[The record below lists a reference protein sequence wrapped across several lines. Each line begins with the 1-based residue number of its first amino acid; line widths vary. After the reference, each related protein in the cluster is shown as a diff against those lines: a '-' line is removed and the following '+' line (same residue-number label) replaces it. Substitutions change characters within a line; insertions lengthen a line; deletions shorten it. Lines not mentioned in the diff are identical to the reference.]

1 MPEETLAAPEPT
13 ATSRHALPSRR
24 WVAYLIKSVAL
35 IGVFYLFSRYAGT
48 LPPLVIALVWALLS
62 AVSAVGITY
71 HRVVRKTLK
80 QHEYA
85 EKGYLS
91 RLNNGRVICL
101 IVSFAASAWCMAG
114 LMVEAPTW
122 GLPEW
127 GVLVAAIPLYLGVSL
142 LMNRVLRHEYK
153 PAFRASRVTLWSCA
167 IVAGLLTA
175 AYAVLSLVQPAET
188 FGSASE
194 AFLSVRQPF
203 ESSPSALAS
212 EAGTVSAL
220 VDGFIAYGASRAAEV
235 SVWGYIGVKMLL
247 VLSAFC
253 GVASLL
259 GLCSLEW
266 SELKRVFLP
275 LEAGA
280 SSGEGGRC
288 AVVKRNVVVAVL
300 LPVALVAGFFVADSA
315 VARAAQTQEYTAAQ
329 RFVRDQ
335 VDLAVFVL
343 DGTYYDYQAVQELLE
358 KAQAES
364 LALTQEAEATLVP
377 LINASYDARLA
388 NVDSYLD
395 WYYSLPADYERLLS
409 LVTGSVEEYAV
420 GQFVEK
426 IEAGVDDTEFEAQ
439 LQNYWDRAA
448 ALKDGLMEQL
458 ADCEIAGVPEWLPVV
473 KDEVE
478 STFLADPLE
487 PSQQFLD
494 ASGRV
499 LISSATGVAVGKG
512 TSKMAKKLVSRAVE
526 KPFFKMVVG
535 EITKRL
541 GSKAVGSAVG
551 GAAGAVGGPIGVV
564 VGIAAGG
571 AASVGVDYGLLKLDE
586 LWNRDTYRAEVVQTI
601 EDSRAEMLAVVQ
613 GA

>member
-1 MPEETLAAPEPT
+1 M
-13 ATSRHALPSRR
+13 
-24 WVAYLIKSVAL
+24 
-35 IGVFYLFSRYAGT
+35 
-48 LPPLVIALVWALLS
+48 
-62 AVSAVGITY
+62 
-71 HRVVRKTLK
+71 
-80 QHEYA
+80 
-85 EKGYLS
+85 
-91 RLNNGRVICL
+91 
-101 IVSFAASAWCMAG
+101 
-114 LMVEAPTW
+114 
-122 GLPEW
+122 
-127 GVLVAAIPLYLGVSL
+127 
-142 LMNRVLRHEYK
+142 
-153 PAFRASRVTLWSCA
+153 
-167 IVAGLLTA
+167 
-175 AYAVLSLVQPAET
+175 
-188 FGSASE
+188 
-194 AFLSVRQPF
+194 
-203 ESSPSALAS
+203 
-212 EAGTVSAL
+212 
-220 VDGFIAYGASRAAEV
+220 
-235 SVWGYIGVKMLL
+235 
-247 VLSAFC
+247 
-253 GVASLL
+253 
-259 GLCSLEW
+259 
-266 SELKRVFLP
+266 
-275 LEAGA
+275 
-280 SSGEGGRC
+280 
-288 AVVKRNVVVAVL
+288 
-300 LPVALVAGFFVADSA
+300 
-315 VARAAQTQEYTAAQ
+315 
-329 RFVRDQ
+329 
-335 VDLAVFVL
+335 
-343 DGTYYDYQAVQELLE
+343 
-358 KAQAES
+358 
-364 LALTQEAEATLVP
+364 VP

-420 GQFVEK
+420 GQFIEK

-478 STFLADPLE
+478 PTFLTDPLE

-499 LISSATGVAVGKG
+499 LAGTATGAAVGVGTGVA
-512 TSKMAKKLVSRAVE
+512 AKKLVSRVVE

>member
-13 ATSRHALPSRR
+13 AVSHASSSKR
-24 WVAYLIKSVAL
+24 WVAYLIKSVVL
-35 IGVFYLFSRYAGT
+35 IGLFYLFSRYAEIFSS
-48 LPPLVIALVWALLS
+48 LAIALVWALLS

-101 IVSFAASAWCMAG
+101 IVSFVASAWCMAG

-127 GVLVAAIPLYLGVSL
+127 SILFAAIPLYLVVSL
-142 LMNRVLRHEYK
+142 LMNRVLRREYK
-153 PAFRASRVTLWSCA
+153 PAFRASKVTLWSCA
-167 IVAGLLTA
+167 IVAALLTL

-203 ESSPSALAS
+203 EYSPSALAS
-212 EAGTVSAL
+212 EAGTISAL
-220 VDGFIAYGASRAAEV
+220 VDGFVAYGASRAAEV
-235 SVWGYIGVKMLL
+235 STGGYVAVKILL
-247 VLSAFC
+247 VASAFC

-266 SELKRVFLP
+266 AEVKRVFLP
-275 LEAGA
+275 LEAGVA
-280 SSGEGGRC
+280 PGEEARP

-300 LPVALVAGFFVADSA
+300 LPVALVVGFLAADSA
-315 VARAAQTQEYTAAQ
+315 VAKAAQAQEYTAVQ
-329 RFVRDQ
+329 LFVRDQ
-335 VDLAVFVL
+335 VDLAVYVL

-364 LALTQEAEATLVP
+364 LALTQEAQATLVP

-395 WYYSLPADYERLLS
+395 WYYSLPADYERLINLI
-409 LVTGSVEEYAV
+409 TGSVDEYV
-420 GQFVEK
+420 EGQFVEK

-439 LQNYWDRAA
+439 LQTYWDRASE
-448 ALKDGLMEQL
+448 LKNNLMEQL

-478 STFLADPLE
+478 TEFLMEPLE
-487 PSQQFLD
+487 PSQQFLSAGERLL
-494 ASGRV
+494 ASTGAGAAV
-499 LISSATGVAVGKG
+499 GVGTGVA
-512 TSKMAKKLVSRAVE
+512 AKKLVGRAVE
-526 KPFFKMVVG
+526 KPFFKMIVS

-541 GSKAVGSAVG
+541 GSRAVGAAVG
-551 GAAGAVGGPIGVV
+551 GVAGAVGGPAGVA
-564 VGIAAGG
+564 VGALAGG
-571 AASVGVDYGLLKLDE
+571 AAGVGVDYGLLKLDE
-586 LWNRDTYRAEVVQTI
+586 LWNRESYKAEVVQTI
-601 EDSRAEMLAVVQ
+601 EDSRAEMLAAVQ